1 MKKKRGQ
8 GLKESRAPVRT
19 LDPSNPRILESS
31 ASFWRDRP
39 VFVTGHTG
47 FKGSWLALWLAELGA
62 RVTGYS
68 LAPPT
73 QPSNF
78 EATHLRDSLAGHYEA
93 DIRDGARLSAA
104 LAACRPEVVF
114 HLAAQALVR
123 TGYDS
128 PRETFEVNVIG
139 TASLLDAVRELKRPC
154 VVVVITSDKCYENRE
169 QVWGYRENDPMGGY
183 DPYSASKGAAE
194 LLVAAYR
201 RSFFN
206 LDRLAQHGV
215 RLSTARAGNVIGG
228 GDWGKNRIVTD
239 MVLSLSKRQPVPV
252 RSPGSVRPWQHVLEP
267 LSGYLALA
275 SAMMSSDDPRWC
287 AAWNFG
293 PRPDDETTVK
303 ELVERFC
310 AAWGGGTW
318 QDASDPHQSHE
329 AGVLRLSIDKAVC
342 ELGWRPRWNLEQA
355 VNHAASWYKS
365 YYRDPTG
372 SMYDASRR
380 DIEDYVQTEAG
391 R

>member
-1 MKKKRGQ
+1 VK
-8 GLKESRAPVRT
+8 SRVRSRPSSLVPRPSPLAPS
-19 LDPSNPRILESS
+19 P
-31 ASFWRDRP
+31 FWRDRS
-39 VFVTGHTG
+39 VLVTGHTG
-47 FKGSWLALWLAELGA
+47 FKGSWLALWLTELGA

-78 EATHLRDSLAGHYEA
+78 EATRLRDKLAGHYEA
-93 DIRDGARLSAA
+93 DIRDSARLSAA
-104 LAACRPEVVF
+104 LAACQPDVVF

-123 TGYDS
+123 TGYDA

-139 TASLLDAVRELKRPC
+139 IASLLDAVRELKRPC
-154 VVVVITSDKCYENRE
+154 AIVVITSDKCYENRE
-169 QVWGYRENDPMGGY
+169 QVWGYRESDPMGGY

-206 LDRLAQHGV
+206 PDRLAQHGV
-215 RLSTARAGNVIGG
+215 RLGSARAGNVIGG

-239 MVLSLSKRQPVPV
+239 MVMSLSRQQPVPV

-275 SAMMSSDDPRWC
+275 SAMLSSDDPKWC
-287 AAWNFG
+287 SAWNFG

-303 ELVERFC
+303 DMVEQFC
-310 AAWGGGTW
+310 AAWGGGRW
-318 QDASDPHQSHE
+318 QDAGDPHQPHE

-355 VNHAASWYKS
+355 VSHAASWYKS
-365 YYRDPTG
+365 HYSDPTG
-372 SMYDASRR
+372 SLYDACRK
-380 DIEDYVQTEAG
+380 DIADYEAARPDRCG
-391 R
+391 T